1 MKLFPVSRLVFMK
14 YTRKHLVIAVSAVV
28 VLLLVGFGIWKGFP
42 RLFDKYAGLKLTMDV
57 QMDDA
62 TRTLLETRIATA
74 QASLDA
80 SMKNGEKFE
89 MNSYLVIAENE
100 YILGDLVKS
109 REAYETY
116 LKLNPIS
123 YVAHNAY
130 ATVLEVM
137 GDYVAA
143 ELEFKTAIS
152 ESPTEEYYRDYAE
165 FLATHYP
172 ERMAEYK
179 SVIDDAYAK
188 LGQTVW
194 TMLSLGDWDFA
205 HGDCD
210 QGVQHYAVAKTLSKD
225 SPTIAAQIATD
236 SAEKHAECSA
246 K

>member
-1 MKLFPVSRLVFMK
+1 MK
-14 YTRKHLVIAVSAVV
+14 YTRKHVVIAVSVIV

-62 TRTLLETRIATA
+62 TRTLLEGRVATTRAA
-74 QASLDA
+74 LDA
-80 SMKNGEKFE
+80 SQKNGVKVD

-100 YILGDLVKS
+100 YILGDLVAS

-137 GDYVAA
+137 GDYQLA
-143 ELEFKTAIS
+143 ESEFKTAIA
-152 ESPTEEYYRDYAE
+152 ESPSEEYYRDYAE
-165 FLATHYP
+165 FLAARYP
-172 ERMAEYK
+172 ERTQDYK
-179 SVIDDAYAK
+179 QVIDDAYAA

-194 TMLSLGDWDFA
+194 TMLTLGDWNFA
-205 HGDCD
+205 NGDCD
-210 QGVQHYAVAKTLSKD
+210 QGAQHYAVAKTIAKE
-225 SPTIAAQIATD
+225 SPEIAKQIAAD
-236 SAEKHAECSA
+236 SVEKYAVCTA
-246 K
+246 R